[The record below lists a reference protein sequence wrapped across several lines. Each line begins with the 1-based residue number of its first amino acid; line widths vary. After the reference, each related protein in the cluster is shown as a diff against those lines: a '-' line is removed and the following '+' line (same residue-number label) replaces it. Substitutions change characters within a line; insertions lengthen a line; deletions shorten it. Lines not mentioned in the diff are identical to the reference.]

1 MIGNAW
7 RFATAWPRG
16 FIGWVHRAICA
27 LTDEQGR
34 KGWAML
40 AALGCCV
47 IETAI
52 VIYVLWLVR
61 RNPMLAFWIGL
72 SSQGIVLIVVSGL
85 MVLLGIKRKT
95 NLNIPLPGG
104 GSVSLGMDDQG
115 APVVVTSTPV
125 PVPPPPPTP
134 PPAPAPPSPQP
145 PTPEGPA
152 L

>member
-1 MIGNAW
+1 MIANIW

-16 FIGWVHRAICA
+16 FFAWVHAAVCA

-47 IETAI
+47 IETGI

-61 RNPMLAFWIGL
+61 KSAMLAFWIGL
-72 SSQGIVLIVVSGL
+72 TSQGIVLIVVSGL

-95 NLNIPLPGG
+95 NFNIPLPGG
-104 GSVSLGMDDQG
+104 GSVSLGMDDEG
-115 APVVVTSTPV
+115 TPVVVTSTPV
-125 PVPPPPPTP
+125 PTPASP
-134 PPAPAPPSPQP
+134 PPAPSSA
-145 PTPEGPA
+145 G
-152 L
+152 